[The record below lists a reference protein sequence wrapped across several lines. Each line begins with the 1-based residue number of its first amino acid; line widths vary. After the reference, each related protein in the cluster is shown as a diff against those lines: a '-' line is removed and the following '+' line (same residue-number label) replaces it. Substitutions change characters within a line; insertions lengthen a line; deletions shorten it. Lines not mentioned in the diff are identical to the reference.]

1 MTREA
6 GHSAIEPVIIPFPK
20 LVRVSHPLYHLLIEI
35 EIEMGLYTYLRV
47 HAETTVETESGGDHR
62 RIGDELTFRKTIQ
75 DALARAFGVSG
86 AGTYVDVLRFRS
98 RTINTTDAHAK
109 EGGRTIEDAV
119 IRVARESQSIR
130 MRGMLSLV
138 TYDVPQVA
146 RDTPR
151 IKAALASSPAPVR
164 LSVVDESTFLPAL
177 LASEFSPLR

>member
-1 MTREA
+1 
-6 GHSAIEPVIIPFPK
+6 
-20 LVRVSHPLYHLLIEI
+20 
-35 EIEMGLYTYLRV
+35 MGLYTYLRV

-119 IRVARESQSIR
+119 IRVARE
-130 MRGMLSLV
+130 
-138 TYDVPQVA
+138 
-146 RDTPR
+146 DTPR